1 MESVEALCENFSL
14 INRSRN
20 ILSGNVAEIRSRM
33 GADTYKLT
41 FQGSPEA
48 LFTSLGDR
56 VPHRTIGNPTE
67 TPQGITYNAELKLQ
81 AGTPMREFIRLAN
94 ESVDIVTFDR
104 ALPSMNEIFIKT
116 VEQSNAAA
124 DVAKALRA
132 NS

>member
-14 INRSRN
+14 INRSHN

-33 GADTYKLT
+33 GADNYKLT

-56 VPHRTIGNPTE
+56 VLRHKIGAPAE
-67 TPQGITYNAELKLQ
+67 TPQGLTYSAELKLQ
-81 AGTPMREFIRLAN
+81 PGTPMREFISLAN
-94 ESVDIVTFDR
+94 EAVDIVTFDR

-132 NS
+132 N